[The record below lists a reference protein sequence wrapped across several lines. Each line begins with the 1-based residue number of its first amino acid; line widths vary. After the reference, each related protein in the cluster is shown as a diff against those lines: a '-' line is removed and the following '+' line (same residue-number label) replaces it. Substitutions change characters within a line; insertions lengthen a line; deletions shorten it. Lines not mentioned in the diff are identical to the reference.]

1 MVRWRSRIQFSSGRC
16 QPKKIPQ
23 LSLGVFSLVDPDR
36 ENWNCIFDE
45 IERLS
50 DKLEQL
56 GIDALWEADDV

>member
-1 MVRWRSRIQFSSGRC
+1 MEN
-16 QPKKIPQ
+16 KKTRLADLLI
-23 LSLGVFSLVDPDR
+23 LVDPRR

-56 GIDALWEADDV
+56 GLDALREADDV